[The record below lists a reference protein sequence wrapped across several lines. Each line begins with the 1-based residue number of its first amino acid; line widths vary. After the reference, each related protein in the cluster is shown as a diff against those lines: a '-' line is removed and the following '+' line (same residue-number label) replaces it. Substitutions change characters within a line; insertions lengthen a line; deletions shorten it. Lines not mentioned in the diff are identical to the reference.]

1 MTVCAGG
8 LRGRCHLNC
17 CWMQVLAQTSP
28 GQLRQLARQRVKLSR
43 PAQARRSLAAPGSGL
58 DWKSV
63 LGFTP
68 HSPLG
73 VRQIFCRM
81 ASVAV
86 RYLAEA
92 HWHSF
97 SDHREIFSL
106 ISSSQ
111 HISDQFVWPRHA
123 LISDWTLIPIILR
136 QRNWKWDKVCGTSQ
150 NAVFLWKESVLRG
163 GGKFQCWHRELFG
176 EWTSFYRNRR
186 IEIALVILILFE
198 SEYTHCIQ
206 CWNDFT
212 NFYNMLMEIIIMCNS
227 KYFYSLKSWS
237 QFYRYVPFAIC
248 YLYQPAKDQ
257 SKIAW
262 KYWKQSWHIF
272 RRRDYYKNPVLR
284 MTHYYGHRKN
294 TKSTHTHQLNFM
306 WLLYFFV
313 KYLNAGHKTC
323 GKRSGE
329 KSLQLRNTDTKL

>member
-17 CWMQVLAQTSP
+17 CWMQVLAQTSH

-43 PAQARRSLAAPGSGL
+43 PAQARRSLAAPPGSGL

-123 LISDWTLIPIILR
+123 LISDWTLIPSQSSFVR
-136 QRNWKWDKVCGTSQ
+136 ETESGT
-150 NAVFLWKESVLRG
+150 
-163 GGKFQCWHRELFG
+163 KFAARHKMLFF
-176 EWTSFYRNRR
+176 S
-186 IEIALVILILFE
+186 
-198 SEYTHCIQ
+198 
-206 CWNDFT
+206 
-212 NFYNMLMEIIIMCNS
+212 
-227 KYFYSLKSWS
+227 
-237 QFYRYVPFAIC
+237 
-248 YLYQPAKDQ
+248 
-257 SKIAW
+257 
-262 KYWKQSWHIF
+262 
-272 RRRDYYKNPVLR
+272 
-284 MTHYYGHRKN
+284 
-294 TKSTHTHQLNFM
+294 
-306 WLLYFFV
+306 
-313 KYLNAGHKTC
+313 
-323 GKRSGE
+323 E
-329 KSLQLRNTDTKL
+329 KSLYSEVEESFNVDTENYLVSEQAFTGTAG

>member
-1 MTVCAGG
+1 
-8 LRGRCHLNC
+8 
-17 CWMQVLAQTSP
+17 
-28 GQLRQLARQRVKLSR
+28 
-43 PAQARRSLAAPGSGL
+43 
-58 DWKSV
+58 
-63 LGFTP
+63 
-68 HSPLG
+68 
-73 VRQIFCRM
+73 M

-86 RYLAEA
+86 RYLTEA

-97 SDHREIFSL
+97 YEIFSL
-106 ISSSQ
+106 ISSSHQ
-111 HISDQFVWPRHA
+111 WPVRVTQTCSDIWLDFD
-123 LISDWTLIPIILR
+123 SNLR
-136 QRNWKWDKVCGTSQ
+136 QRNWKWGKVCGKSQ
-150 NAVFLWKESVLRG
+150 NAVFLWKESLLRG

-186 IEIALVILILFE
+186 IEIASVILILFE
-198 SEYTHCIQ
+198 SEYTHCIE

-212 NFYNMLMEIIIMCNS
+212 NFYNMLMEIMIMCNS

-237 QFYRYVPFAIC
+237 QFYRYLCPIG
-248 YLYQPAKDQ
+248 YLFQPAKDQ
-257 SKIAW
+257 SKIVW

-284 MTHYYGHRKN
+284 MTHYYGRRKN

-306 WLLYFFV
+306 WLRYFFV